1 MSDEKIVE
9 RDFVKKEEQGRWPI
23 KLVEYDMHACP
34 HHVGIINERARTLT
48 CDSCEVA
55 LDPIEFI
62 ARLAKTD
69 RAVHWERQR
78 LEELRAERVTHA
90 IGHTM
95 RADGSDSGTRCG
107 TSGDTFHV
115 TRKRMWVSCKRC
127 KTKLGI
133 DSGLGSDELI

>member
-1 MSDEKIVE
+1 MSEDKLIDAV
-9 RDFVKKEEQGRWPI
+9 FGKKEEQGCWPI
-23 KLVEYDMHACP
+23 KLVEHDMHACP
-34 HHVGIINERARTLT
+34 HHVGIVNDHARTLT
-48 CDSCEVA
+48 CESCEVR

-78 LEELRAERVTHA
+78 LEELKAERVVHA
-90 IGHTM
+90 VGHTM
-95 RADGSDSGTRCG
+95 RADGSDSGTACG

-127 KTKLGI
+127 KAKLGI
-133 DSGLGSDELI
+133 ESGFGRDELI